1 MKDIMKRNYKI
12 LLLALTLAFAS
23 CSFTTKT
30 FENPDKDKLLMQLIT
45 YVLGEGHFS
54 PKELNDDFSKQ
65 VFKGYL
71 DQLDP
76 FKRYFYASDIKE
88 FEAYEDQIDDH
99 LKNYDLTFFNL
110 THQRLLQRI
119 EESQA
124 IYKDVLSAPFDYN
137 IDEDINTEYKNMAYV
152 TSKKEMRDRWRTQ
165 LKFSTIANYD
175 DLISQQEN
183 TFADKKKV
191 EKMTEVVYDVD
202 DNRGRRS
209 VSEGGDIII
218 SGSAKDSKDLKEK
231 KSLSELE
238 EEARKSTLNSL
249 NELYD
254 YIDERNREDWFAV
267 YMNAIVA
274 EFDPHTFYYAP
285 EDKERFDV
293 AMSGKFEGIG
303 ARLQKKMD
311 VVTITEIIS
320 GGPAWK
326 QNEME
331 AGDQILKVK
340 QDDDEPA
347 VNIVGMRLED
357 AVKLI
362 KGPKGTNVI
371 LTLKKVDG
379 TIEDLTITRDV
390 VELEEV
396 YAKSS
401 TVIKDHKKFGVINL
415 PGFYVNME
423 DYGQRNAATDVKLE
437 IKRLKEEG
445 IEGLVLDLRNNG
457 GGSLQTVIDMAG
469 LFIKEGPIV
478 QVKTTGGQKE
488 VLRDKD
494 KSIAWDGPLVI
505 LVNENSASA
514 SEILAAAMQDYKRAL
529 VIGSK
534 QTFGKGTVQTVFD
547 LNRLMKNNTL
557 GDMGALKYTIQ
568 KYYRIDG
575 GSTQLEGVKSDV
587 VVPDRYSYIAL
598 GEKNQDNPLAY
609 DRIDAANYTVWDN
622 NKNYKNAIKNSNARI
637 ANNEQLKLI
646 DENAKWVKRI
656 RDKELYSLKYDTYKA
671 NLKMNEEEA
680 KQFEKLT
687 DYKTNLTFNSLP
699 YENELMVADSTLKEK
714 RDRWHKALSHDVYVE
729 EALNVLNDLSG
740 SNDVKKVVN
749 NLKDK

>member
-1 MKDIMKRNYKI
+1 MRDIMKRNYKI
-12 LLLALTLAFAS
+12 LLLALMLAFAS
-23 CSFTTKT
+23 CSFTKKT
-30 FENPDKDKLLMQLIT
+30 FEDPDKDKLLMQLIT
-45 YVLGEGHFS
+45 YVLEEGHFS
-54 PKELNDDFSKQ
+54 PKELNDEFSNQ
-65 VFKGYL
+65 VFAAYL

-76 FKRYFYASDIKE
+76 FKRYFYAADIKE
-88 FEAYEDQIDDH
+88 FEVYKDQIDDQ
-99 LKNYDLTFFNL
+99 LKTYDLAFFNL
-110 THQRLLQRI
+110 THERLLKRI
-119 EESQA
+119 EESQM
-124 IYKDVLSAPFDYN
+124 IYKEVLAKPFDYN
-137 IDEDINTEYKNMAYV
+137 IDEDINTEYKKLAYV
-152 TSKKEMRDRWRTQ
+152 KSKNEMRDRWRTQ

-183 TFADKKKV
+183 TFSTKKKV
-191 EKMTEVVYDVD
+191 QKMTYDEDGLPNTEIDDDKVVKEPTA
-202 DNRGRRS
+202 S
-209 VSEGGDIII
+209 VE
-218 SGSAKDSKDLKEK
+218 LKEK
-231 KSLSELE
+231 KSLPELE
-238 EEARKSTLNSL
+238 AESRKTTLSSL

-254 YIDERNREDWFAV
+254 YINERNREDWFAV
-267 YMNAIVA
+267 YLNAIVA

-311 VVTITEIIS
+311 VVTIMEIIS

-326 QNEME
+326 QNKME
-331 AGDQILKVK
+331 AGDQILKV
-340 QDDDEPA
+340 QQEDGEPA
-347 VNIVGMRLED
+347 VSIVGMRLED

-362 KGPKGTNVI
+362 KGPKGTKVI

-379 TIEDLTITRDV
+379 SIEDLTIARDI

-401 TVIKDHKKFGVINL
+401 TVTKDNKKFGVINL
-415 PGFYVNME
+415 PGFYVSMD
-423 DYGQRNAATDVKLE
+423 DYNKRNAATDVKLE
-437 IKRLKEEG
+437 IERLKKEG

-494 KSIAWDGPLVI
+494 KSITWDGPLVI

-534 QTFGKGTVQTVFD
+534 QTFGKGTVQTVLD
-547 LNRLMKNNTL
+547 LNRMVRNNTS

-568 KYYRIDG
+568 KYYRING

-609 DRIDAANYTVWDN
+609 DKIDATNYNVWEN
-622 NKNYKNAIKNSNARI
+622 NTGFQKAIDNSNARI
-637 ANNEQLKLI
+637 SKNEQLKLI
-646 DENAKWVKRI
+646 DENAKWIKRI
-656 RDKELYSLKYDTYKA
+656 RDKEEYSLKYDTYKA
-671 NLKMNEEEA
+671 ALKLNEDES
-680 KQFEKLT
+680 KQFEKLS
-687 DYKTNLTFNSLP
+687 DYKTNLTFKSLP
-699 YENELMVADSTLKEK
+699 YENELMVGDSILTQK
-714 RDRWHKALSHDVYVE
+714 RDRWHKALSKDVYIE
-729 EALNVLNDLSG
+729 EALSLLNDMKVPQ
-740 SNDVKKVVN
+740 DIKKVVKN
-749 NLKDK
+749 VKDK

>member
-30 FENPDKDKLLMQLIT
+30 FEDSDKDKVLMQLIAH
-45 YVLGEGHFS
+45 VLEEGHFS
-54 PKELNDDFSKQ
+54 PKELNDDFSKH
-65 VFKGYL
+65 VFKAYL

-99 LKNYDLTFFNL
+99 LKNSDLSFFNL

-119 EESQA
+119 EESQVM
-124 IYKDVLSAPFDYN
+124 YKEILSKPFDYS
-137 IDEDINTEYKNMAYV
+137 IDEEINTDYKKMDYV
-152 TSKKEMRDRWRTQ
+152 TSKKDMRNRWRTQ
-165 LKFSTIANYD
+165 LKFSTIASYD

-191 EKMTEVVYDVD
+191 QKMTEVVIDGEVESTGTPY
-202 DNRGRRS
+202 RGS
-209 VSEGGDIII
+209 NESNEI
-218 SGSAKDSKDLKEK
+218 KEK
-231 KSLSELE
+231 KPLSELE
-238 EEARKSTLNSL
+238 EEARKSTLTSL

-254 YIDERNREDWFAV
+254 YIDERKREDWFAV

-379 TIEDLTITRDV
+379 TIDDLTITRDV

-401 TVIKDHKKFGVINL
+401 TVIKDNKKFGVINL

-423 DYGQRNAATDVKLE
+423 DYGKRNAATDVKLE

-494 KSIAWDGPLVI
+494 KSITWDGPLVI
-505 LVNENSASA
+505 MVNENSASA

-529 VIGSK
+529 VIGSE

-598 GEKNQDNPLAY
+598 GEKNQENPLAY
-609 DRIDAANYTVWDN
+609 DRIDATNYTLWDN
-622 NKNYKNAIKNSNARI
+622 NKKYQIAIQNSNARI
-637 ANNEQLKLI
+637 ADNEQLKLI
-646 DENAKWVKRI
+646 DENAKWIKKI

-671 NLKMNEEEA
+671 NLKLNEDEA
-680 KQFEKLT
+680 KQFEKLS
-687 DYKTNLTFNSLP
+687 DYKTNLSFNSLP
-699 YENELMVADSTLKEK
+699 YENELMVADSILKEK
-714 RDRWHKALSHDVYVE
+714 RERWHKALSQDVYVE

-740 SNDVKKVVN
+740 TSEAKKVVN
-749 NLKDK
+749 NVKGK